1 MDATASPAILEEPL
15 ESLVSR
21 WPESRGMLPW
31 DLPFVLPPWLKAWW
45 DAFGRGWEPRVLTVV
60 SNGRTIGIAPMR
72 IRGQEARIIGDVNVC
87 DYLDFVVEPGRE
99 EAFLVALVGH
109 LRQLGVR
116 RLDLRVLRPESVAAR
131 FLPGVAG
138 KMGWKASLVQEDV
151 SYELQLPSSWDE
163 YLDGLSRHQRHEVR
177 RKLRRLEE
185 TEKHLRL
192 RVVEEREAVCSG
204 FAAFLELFRSSRP
217 DKDEFMDAPMT
228 AFFHS
233 LVETLAAQRML
244 RLYFLEVDSEIA
256 AGVLCF
262 ERGATTYL
270 YNNGFDRRFASLSIG
285 TLSKLLTIRECI
297 ERGQSV
303 YDFLKG
309 SEPYKRHLGG
319 KPVPL
324 FRCRVRLS

>member
-1 MDATASPAILEEPL
+1 MDAAANPTILEEPL
-15 ESLVSR
+15 ECLASR
-21 WPESRGMLPW
+21 WQASRGMLPW

-45 DAFGRGWEPRVLTVV
+45 DAFGRGWEPRVLTVE

-72 IRGQEARIIGDVNVC
+72 LRGQEARIIGDVNVC
-87 DYLDFVVEPGRE
+87 DYLDFIAEPGRE
-99 EAFLVALVGH
+99 EAFLGALVGH
-109 LRQLGVR
+109 LQQLGVR

-131 FLPGVAG
+131 FLPGVAS
-138 KMGWKASLVQEDV
+138 KLGWKASLVQEDV

-185 TEKHLRL
+185 TEKHFRL
-192 RVVEEREAVCSG
+192 RVLEEREAVCSS
-204 FAAFLELFRSSRP
+204 FAVFLELFRSSRP

-228 AFFHS
+228 AFFQS

-244 RLYFLEVDSEIA
+244 RLYFLEMDSEIA

-285 TLSKLLTIRECI
+285 MLSKLLTIRECI
-297 ERGQSV
+297 ERGQKV